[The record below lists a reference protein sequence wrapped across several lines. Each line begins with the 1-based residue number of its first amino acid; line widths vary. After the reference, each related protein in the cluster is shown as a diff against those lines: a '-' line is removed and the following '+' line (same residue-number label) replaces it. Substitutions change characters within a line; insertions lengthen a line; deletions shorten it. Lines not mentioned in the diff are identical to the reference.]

1 MSNNPQKSLQ
11 RIVIII
17 SGLALLG
24 VMILPLSRSINQSPH
39 PLAISTTNSSQ
50 QEKLQAIADGYEQ
63 VLKREP
69 QNAAALQGL
78 IEAKLK
84 LKDLEGAIVPMEKLV
99 QLFPEEENLATIL
112 KTMKQELEI
121 QKNPS
126 SSSGL
131 SNNHSENLLIGG
143 EKEN

>member
-1 MSNNPQKSLQ
+1 MSNNPQKPFQ
-11 RIVIII
+11 RIVVII

-24 VMILPLSRSINQSPH
+24 VMILPMSRSIDQSLH
-39 PLAISTTNSSQ
+39 PLTTSSTNSSQ

-69 QNAAALQGL
+69 KNSTALQGL
-78 IEAKLK
+78 IEAKLQ

-99 QLFPEEENLATIL
+99 QLFPEEEKLVTIL

-126 SSSGL
+126 SPVL
-131 SNNHSENLLIGG
+131 SKSNSEQLSIEDENNN
-143 EKEN
+143 

>member
-1 MSNNPQKSLQ
+1 MPNNPQKPFQ
-11 RIVIII
+11 RIVVII

-24 VMILPLSRSINQSPH
+24 VMILPLSRSIEQSPS
-39 PLAISTTNSSQ
+39 PLTASTTNSSQ

-69 QNAAALQGL
+69 KNSTALQGL
-78 IEAKLK
+78 IEAKLQ

-99 QLFPEEENLATIL
+99 QLFPEEEKLATIL
-112 KTMKQELEI
+112 NTMKKELEI

-126 SSSGL
+126 SSVL
-131 SNNHSENLLIGG
+131 SKNNSEQPLTGD
-143 EKEN
+143 EDEN

>member
-1 MSNNPQKSLQ
+1 MSDNRQKPFQ

-24 VMILPLSRSINQSPH
+24 VMVLPLLRSIDQPPY
-39 PLAISTTNSSQ
+39 PLATSSTNIAQ
-50 QEKLQAIADGYEQ
+50 KEKLQAIADGYEE

-69 QNAAALQGL
+69 KNPTALQGL
-78 IEAKLK
+78 IEAKLQ

-99 QLFPEEENLATIL
+99 QLFPEEEKLATIL

-126 SSSGL
+126 SLGL
-131 SNNHSENLLIGG
+131 PKNDSEQLLI
-143 EKEN
+143 EDEDSN